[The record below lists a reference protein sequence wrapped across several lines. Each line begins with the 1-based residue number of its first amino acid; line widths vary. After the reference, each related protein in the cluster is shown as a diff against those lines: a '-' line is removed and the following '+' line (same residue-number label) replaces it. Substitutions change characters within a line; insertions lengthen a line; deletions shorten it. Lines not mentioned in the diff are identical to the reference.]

1 MSWSLY
7 LNRTKTN
14 TEPYGKEKDEDV
26 IPFTKSEILDC
37 ITDISETMNI
47 SIEDTGNLYGEDNL
61 IYVYS
66 EEWTIKM
73 WLWKSCLYSGNSYYV
88 VELEVKAYSEPKEF
102 LSLLAE
108 KLHARLFDMYSETF
122 WTVDGT
128 GFSNWKNHVDKI
140 IKGLLNENS

>member
-14 TEPYGKEKDEDV
+14 TEPYGEEKDEDV

-37 ITDISETMNI
+37 ITDMPETMNI
-47 SIEDTGNLYGEDNL
+47 SIEDAESDLVKVYGEK
-61 IYVYS
+61 
-66 EEWTIKM
+66 WTINM
-73 WLWKSCLYSGNSYYV
+73 WFWESCLYSKNSYYV
-88 VELEVKAYSEPKEF
+88 VELEIKAASEPKEF

-108 KLHARLFDMYSETF
+108 KLRARLFDMYSETF
-122 WTVDGT
+122 WTGNNSE
-128 GFSNWKNHVDKI
+128 FSDWKNHVDKI

>member
-14 TEPYGKEKDEDV
+14 TEPYGEEKDEDV

-37 ITDISETMNI
+37 ITDIAKTMNI
-47 SIEDTGNLYGEDNL
+47 SIEDTESKI

-66 EEWTIKM
+66 QEWSINM
-73 WLWKSCLYSGNSYYV
+73 WFWEKCLYSGNSYYV
-88 VELEVKAYSEPKEF
+88 VELEIKAASEPKEF
-102 LSLLAE
+102 LSLLTE
-108 KLHARLFDMYSETF
+108 ILHARLFDMNADTF

-128 GFSNWKNHVDKI
+128 GFSDWKSLCDRIAKELF
-140 IKGLLNENS
+140 K